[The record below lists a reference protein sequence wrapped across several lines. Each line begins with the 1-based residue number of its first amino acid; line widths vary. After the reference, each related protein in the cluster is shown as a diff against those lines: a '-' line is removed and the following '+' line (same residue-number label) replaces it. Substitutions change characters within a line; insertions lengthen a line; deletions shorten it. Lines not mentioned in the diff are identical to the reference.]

1 MAGILLEVQ
10 RLKES
15 LEATLN
21 QLRQEVAMRDQEI
34 NMLVGSLSKRGNNA
48 KEAARAG
55 PVFIPGAPSG
65 SNPPEV
71 ATSRGPE
78 ALSSP
83 GEDSAAVG
91 DPTALL
97 LDRNKAFDAFRRS
110 VRRSETLDDGREA
123 MKQLVVEAKEVG
135 ELANAARASVQVIQ
149 KKIEKARLGRENA
162 VPPDTPEIATLN
174 HTMEVKI
181 STYKK
186 SMERLKWV
194 KAEIEKYRSAAE
206 ENKDILERLQRD
218 FEAWYLSLQA
228 HQASVAGAEAVR
240 PASAQS
246 PAAVV
251 ESSPRSNSAQESRKA
266 PGAHEGVLAASGVP
280 QEPPATSLTVAD
292 NASALEEPVTDA
304 DVMNAEESAAENS
317 SEVQLLKE
325 LLLQQTRRSET
336 LGRQDS
342 PARDWER
349 WELLQQLRQKDE
361 QLEFEEIA
369 ATKQRVVLSTVRA
382 TARHYRAVCCLR
394 AWRSHVQQL
403 CAERALLRAKNRL
416 ALGRR
421 RHASSLIHSVL
432 KRVLERHLTSGLHAL
447 GVHRASFVS
456 PEIEKRTGLRCNQCL
471 TVLCIRCSPMRRM
484 RLVSYASA
492 TEVPEPGF
500 STPPKS
506 SHPSR
511 VHWDPSPIPRMPGR
525 AAYPSEVSTEIPS
538 EAALDSERADLES
551 SLETV
556 RLTQEA
562 AAQAP
567 NKVRRSLLEAWGRDR
582 GKWAQDWT
590 GTSMF
595 RDDFT
600 MSKETSN
607 QTLCLCCNTVERA
620 ALSAAADEAREEAR
634 MARWANAEAEANY
647 AEAAEV
653 ARAELRGEEHLCMQL
668 AAQLRER
675 IHQAESLEEA
685 LELKLEGAKATPD
698 GAPSSSQ
705 LQELDSYAAL
715 VDRLRSEVA
724 HERSEREASASS
736 LATLRNSYRLLLQ
749 RTSNDCL
756 REGSRAC
763 RGAWAR

>member
-1 MAGILLEVQ
+1 
-10 RLKES
+10 
-15 LEATLN
+15 
-21 QLRQEVAMRDQEI
+21 
-34 NMLVGSLSKRGNNA
+34 
-48 KEAARAG
+48 
-55 PVFIPGAPSG
+55 
-65 SNPPEV
+65 
-71 ATSRGPE
+71 
-78 ALSSP
+78 
-83 GEDSAAVG
+83 
-91 DPTALL
+91 
-97 LDRNKAFDAFRRS
+97 
-110 VRRSETLDDGREA
+110 
-123 MKQLVVEAKEVG
+123 
-135 ELANAARASVQVIQ
+135 
-149 KKIEKARLGRENA
+149 
-162 VPPDTPEIATLN
+162 
-174 HTMEVKI
+174 
-181 STYKK
+181 
-186 SMERLKWV
+186 
-194 KAEIEKYRSAAE
+194 
-206 ENKDILERLQRD
+206 
-218 FEAWYLSLQA
+218 
-228 HQASVAGAEAVR
+228 
-240 PASAQS
+240 
-246 PAAVV
+246 
-251 ESSPRSNSAQESRKA
+251 
-266 PGAHEGVLAASGVP
+266 
-280 QEPPATSLTVAD
+280 
-292 NASALEEPVTDA
+292 
-304 DVMNAEESAAENS
+304 MNAEESAAENS

-336 LGRQDS
+336 LGRQAA
-342 PARDWER
+342 ARDWER

-456 PEIEKRTGLRCNQCL
+456 PEIEKRR
-471 TVLCIRCSPMRRM
+471 
-484 RLVSYASA
+484 
-492 TEVPEPGF
+492 VPEPGF

-582 GKWAQDWT
+582 GKWAQ
-590 GTSMF
+590 
-595 RDDFT
+595 
-600 MSKETSN
+600 
-607 QTLCLCCNTVERA
+607 ERA

-653 ARAELRGEEHLCMQL
+653 ARAELRGEEHLCEERVKRVKSRDVWTSLAMLDDEVGLTEMRPFEEQGMQL